1 MAADPGFQE
10 RVFAPTHFRSLASTP
25 AEFAAML
32 RSESSA
38 WRDVADNAK
47 LKID

>member
-10 RVFAPTHFRSLASTP
+10 KVFAPTHFRSLASTP

-32 RSESSA
+32 RSEYAA
-38 WRDVADNAK
+38 WKKFADDAK
-47 LKID
+47 IKTD